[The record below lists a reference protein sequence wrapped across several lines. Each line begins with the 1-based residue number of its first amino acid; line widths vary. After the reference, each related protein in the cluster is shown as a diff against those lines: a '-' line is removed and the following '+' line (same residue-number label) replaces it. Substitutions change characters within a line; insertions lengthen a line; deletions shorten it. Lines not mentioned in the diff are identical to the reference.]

1 MTTAIGLFVS
11 LARALCRVALTL
23 APRAAYQH
31 FNTIERSK
39 GDNKAQGPSAKAKK
53 RRELAEEDAAAF
65 GFILALMIVAAVMVV
80 HGVYWFF
87 AGSSAPNSPDFESS
101 SSRFTQSNS
110 ASRAMTP
117 SDLTELMQMNED
129 LHKRA
134 LHNGAAECAD
144 AFVQA
149 LKTSM
154 EPRAAQARA
163 TVEGVFN
170 ALEAETALDREVL
183 QQGLEQSR
191 MALSHMRMGVLR
203 DLDEGV
209 KEQKRAWEDLS
220 HSYETT
226 LRRVNTALMTKLGTR
241 ANRDNIDKLLSE
253 HWAYHMNGA
262 QTVNGEPVRVNNLV
276 VLGPPVRQTGDLFF
290 AKVSDVLGDQKLAE
304 AARTCVKSPKS
315 LQGNSVDLKKVLSC
329 GNASQKDLINAIG
342 LNVSESVRDDALLSI
357 LRVILLHKSKL
368 EKLKITWESSSGH
381 VEKEK
386 RVLKEIHSLAKS
398 HDIPHGWIVAQ
409 ET

>member
-1 MTTAIGLFVS
+1 
-11 LARALCRVALTL
+11 
-23 APRAAYQH
+23 
-31 FNTIERSK
+31 
-39 GDNKAQGPSAKAKK
+39 
-53 RRELAEEDAAAF
+53 
-65 GFILALMIVAAVMVV
+65 
-80 HGVYWFF
+80 
-87 AGSSAPNSPDFESS
+87 
-101 SSRFTQSNS
+101 
-110 ASRAMTP
+110 
-117 SDLTELMQMNED
+117 
-129 LHKRA
+129 
-134 LHNGAAECAD
+134 
-144 AFVQA
+144 
-149 LKTSM
+149 
-154 EPRAAQARA
+154 
-163 TVEGVFN
+163 
-170 ALEAETALDREVL
+170 
-183 QQGLEQSR
+183 
-191 MALSHMRMGVLR
+191 
-203 DLDEGV
+203 
-209 KEQKRAWEDLS
+209 
-220 HSYETT
+220 
-226 LRRVNTALMTKLGTR
+226 VNTALMTKLGTR
-241 ANRDNIDKLLSE
+241 ANRDNIDNLLSE
-253 HWAYHMNGA
+253 HWAYHINGA

-368 EKLKITWESSSGH
+368 EKLKIAWESSSGH